1 MIYYVYYD
9 SYGNPRQAV
18 SADELRERYGNDPE
32 AFRASLRGRAPTTE
46 HMTAHVGTV
55 SLSDEKELRK
65 FMSDMDEANRG
76 FFEGEGQSRPFNF

>member
-9 SYGNPRQAV
+9 SYGNPREAV
-18 SADELRERYGNDPE
+18 SAEELQANHGGDPE
-32 AFRASLRGRAPTTE
+32 AFRASIRGSAPSTE

-55 SLSDEKELRK
+55 SFQNETELRE
-65 FMSDMDEANRG
+65 FLDGLNEANQG